1 MNLLKSITSLAVVFS
16 LLPVFGQELLY
27 EVPMQ
32 QQIENADVIIE
43 GKVLSKVSYWN
54 SQQTNIFTVNTVE
67 VYKVFKGNT
76 VSQIE
81 IITPGGTVGLTAE
94 MVIPSLELLPND
106 VGVFMLQNA
115 NLNLLRSETNIPVYV
130 AFSDTQGFYKYN
142 YTNNSAVNP
151 FNQIYDID
159 ENFYQNIIQY
169 THTTPIKI
177 TDFDVNEQLDGSVQ
191 NRGINNVSSISP
203 TVSTAGTGSVLVI
216 NGTGF
221 APAGLT
227 GTVSFP
233 DANDGGAT
241 YFETLESQ
249 IISWT
254 DTQIQVEIPS
264 RAGTGQ
270 VRINT
275 FVGPVFTPVL
285 TIDYAQLNVVSDF
298 TGVPTAYQTQHVDEN
313 FIGGMT
319 WQMNNNF
326 NNNIPARDSFIR
338 SFDTWVC
345 ETGINWILGSSTAV
359 DVAEFDNI
367 NIVRF
372 DVGAE
377 LPAGVLGRTSSY
389 WNGCAQG
396 PDVNWFV
403 AELDIVYN
411 DGINWNFGPGA
422 PTGGQIDFE
431 SVSVHELGHAHQLG
445 HVIDNTKI
453 MFWSAGP
460 GSANRVLSQEDIDGA
475 SNVQSRST
483 SNPICGLGVM
493 TSSDCFL
500 SVSEAQLDQNVKL
513 FPNPANESIN
523 LQIRGNVVLNNINIY
538 DLSGKLLLRKSYSRN
553 NQSYF
558 NLDISTLS
566 TGVYLLEL
574 KTETATVVKR
584 LMKY

>member
-169 THTTPIKI
+169 THTTPVKI

-523 LQIRGNVVLNNINIY
+523 LQIRGNVILNNINIY

>member
-1 MNLLKSITSLAVVFS
+1 M
-16 LLPVFGQELLY
+16 
-27 EVPMQ
+27 
-32 QQIENADVIIE
+32 
-43 GKVLSKVSYWN
+43 SYWN

-275 FVGPVFTPVL
+275 FDGPVFTPVL